1 MSLPL
6 LLRRFTIRFRMN
18 GAIALV
24 LLLFTLVGGAGLQGG
39 LKLSHL
45 NSDFMHHSLKEVQNI
60 SDIRHAL
67 GAVRQNEKNMVID
80 YEDGIAVLKHREAWT
95 ADLKRAS
102 DGFTRLLEGEEDED
116 NPIARDSVKQL
127 EAYKVATS
135 RVLEQIQNGAY
146 DNARVADRMLARAKE
161 HAQTAEKNLERIAQ
175 IVDNESAATRAEFEA
190 AMSRT
195 IWSFGGLIGMA
206 IALVVPLTLVNARSI
221 TLPMAQATHLA
232 NAIAAGDLSTDIVIE
247 GNDEATE
254 LMQSLQQ
261 MQQSLV
267 GLVRDMG
274 RAASTIE
281 TAGKDIAS
289 GNHNLSQRTDQAAS
303 NLKQTA
309 RSIEQLTSAVRQ
321 SAASASTANQLASEA
336 AEVAHRG
343 GDAVG
348 QVVTMMGEID
358 AASQKISSIIGVID
372 DIAFQTNILALN
384 AAVEAARAGEQGR
397 GFAVVA
403 SEVRSLAQRS
413 ADAAGEIKS
422 LIVTSVEK
430 VEHGGRQAQRAGQ
443 TIQELVVSVQKVSDI
458 IGEVTA
464 AASEQSAGIVQ
475 VNAAVNDLDRMT
487 QQNASLVQDSA
498 SAADGLRSQAATL
511 SVRVSRFRLEAEKSA
526 SEPPPGAPTFLDA
539 SRTLPTLTEVAEPAA
554 VEAAAPK
561 VSPPPR
567 KPAAPPKPAAVAH
580 AKPAAPVA
588 RAPAP
593 AAREPV
599 AQLDEWETF

>member
-1 MSLPL
+1 MSLL
-6 LLRRFTIRFRMN
+6 SLLRRFTIRFRMN
-18 GAIALV
+18 GAIAMV

-39 LKLSHL
+39 LTLSRL

-80 YEDGIAVLKHREAWT
+80 YENAQAVAKHREAWVI
-95 ADLKRAS
+95 DLKRAG
-102 DGFTRLLEGEEDED
+102 DGFAKLLEGEEDED
-116 NPIARDSVKQL
+116 NPIARDSIKQL
-127 EAYKVATS
+127 ESYKVATS
-135 RVLEQIQNGAY
+135 RVLEQIQAGAY

-195 IWSFGGLIGMA
+195 IWTFGGLIAMA
-206 IALVVPLTLVNARSI
+206 IVLVVPLTLVNARSI

-232 NAIAAGDLSTDIVIE
+232 NAIAAGDLSTDVVIE

-254 LMQSLQQ
+254 LMQSLRQ

-281 TAGKDIAS
+281 TAGNDIAS
-289 GNHNLSQRTDQAAS
+289 GNHNLSQRTDQAAT

-487 QQNASLVQDSA
+487 QQNATLVQDSA
-498 SAADGLRSQAATL
+498 SAADGLCSQAATL
-511 SVRVSRFRLEAEKSA
+511 SVRVSRFRLEADKFA
-526 SEPPPGAPTFLDA
+526 SEPAPATPTILDA
-539 SRTLPTLTEVAEPAA
+539 TRNLPTLTEVAEPAA
-554 VEAAAPK
+554 VEAAAPAPK
-561 VSPPPR
+561 ASPPPR
-567 KPAAPPKPAAVAH
+567 KPAAR
-580 AKPAAPVA
+580 AKPAAPQA
-588 RAPAP
+588 HAPAP
-593 AAREPV
+593 AAAAREPV